1 MQGIL
6 NTRDIKYYSIAV
18 LTGSF
23 SLFPFAAL
31 FINKYPLILKSTNS
45 VFTTYWYV
53 FIVIALLLGLLFLE
67 FAGWVEDK
75 FDNMLSTKQKTFFL
89 DEDAHTKFHNINW
102 YNYLIKSKKIN
113 IVILYIVFRLKFE
126 LALIFSLFIFK
137 IGIIILN
144 CSEHYLSSIEL
155 ISIIFIIGILIY
167 NLLRR
172 AWLNCISLSYLRY
185 RYNVHFDEINNNIN
199 NNI

>member
-1 MQGIL
+1 MQGVL
-6 NTRDIKYYSIAV
+6 NTNDIKYYSIA
-18 LTGSF
+18 LLSGSF
-23 SLFPFAAL
+23 SLLPYLSIFM
-31 FINKYPLILKSTNS
+31 NKYPLLLKSNEHLLTAFYF
-45 VFTTYWYV
+45 VFLV
-53 FIVIALLLGLLFLE
+53 LSLLLGLLFLE
-67 FAGWVEDK
+67 FAGWVEGK
-75 FDNMLSTKQKTFFL
+75 FDDMLSTKQETFFL

-102 YNYLIKSKKIN
+102 YNYLLKSKKIN

-126 LALIFSLFIFK
+126 LALIFSLFIFN

-172 AWLNCISLSYLRY
+172 AWQNCISLSYLRY